1 MNAKSNRALR
11 YCGLAAV
18 STVLSAALL
27 GGQSS
32 PPSQAGSQGTPSGQ
46 VQAQVQKQVQKNE
59 PPPPAQALNGTWKLN
74 AEKSDD
80 AEEKLRATPEQ
91 DVPDGPDSIPSVS
104 QTTPSSAGR
113 RSQGNGVP
121 YGRPGGSGP
130 LGGPLPVEKD
140 IKAHQ
145 KLLEMLH
152 HSPLLMV
159 EVKDGE
165 FDFTDQDK
173 QKRAFFTDGRKLQKS
188 KDDSYKELAANWN
201 AGRLSFDEKG
211 PRGEKITVT
220 FQPMRNT
227 SQLIE
232 TFQVDSSKIYSP
244 VVIRY
249 VYDLV
254 PENQ

>member
-11 YCGLAAV
+11 YCALAAA
-18 STVLSAALL
+18 SAGLSAALL
-27 GGQSS
+27 SGQTG
-32 PPSQAGSQGTPSGQ
+32 PPPQAGSQVP
-46 VQAQVQKQVQKNE
+46 VPVQKQVRKNE
-59 PPPPAQALNGTWKLN
+59 PPPPPQALNGTWKLN
-74 AEKSDD
+74 ADKSDD

-91 DVPDGPDSIPSVS
+91 DVPDGRDTIPSMT
-104 QTTPSSAGR
+104 QGTPSGTGR

-152 HSPLLMV
+152 HSPLLIV
-159 EVKDGE
+159 EVKDAE

-173 QKRAFFTDGRKLQKS
+173 QRRAFFTDGRKLQKS
-188 KDDSYKELAANWN
+188 KDDTYREIAAAWN

-220 FQPMRNT
+220 FQPMRKT

-232 TFQVDSSKIYSP
+232 TFQVDNSKIYSP